1 MNISEIEKKFREG
14 LNIYP
19 DFDGDFVVR
28 IDEAVKE
35 LNDILEEVIE
45 ELRPGTYNI
54 FNEVRTNHFEY
65 QAEYNA
71 KAKKLLEKG

>member
-35 LNDILEEVIE
+35 LNDILDEVIE
-45 ELRPGTYNI
+45 ELRPVWEED
-54 FNEVRTNHFEY
+54 FNYVRANMQF
-65 QAEYNA
+65 ND
-71 KAKKLLEKG
+71 KADHLFPKRK